1 MKRNNSRIRAM
12 MILYNYDINQRLDY
26 DNILHIIDQEEDT
39 STYEES
45 FLRTLVDGAIE
56 HIYTIDAIIRKN
68 LENYTINR
76 LSYVD
81 RSLIRLAVFEM
92 YVLKTPKHI
101 VINEWLEISRIYTQI
116 EEFDSVKFNN
126 YLLDKI
132 ATYLE
137 TYIDER

>member
-45 FLRTLVDGAIE
+45 FLRTLVDGTIE
-56 HIYTIDAIIRKN
+56 HLYTIDSIIRKN

-92 YVLKTPKHI
+92 HILKTPKHI
-101 VINEWLEISRIYTQI
+101 VINEWLELSRVYTQI

-137 TYIDER
+137 THIDER

>member
-45 FLRTLVDGAIE
+45 FLRTLVDGTIE
-56 HIYTIDAIIRKN
+56 HLYTIDSIIRKN

-92 YVLKTPKHI
+92 HILKTPKHI
-101 VINEWLEISRIYTQI
+101 VINEWLELSRFYTQI

-137 TYIDER
+137 THIDER

>member
-26 DNILHIIDQEEDT
+26 DNILNIIDQEEDT
-39 STYEES
+39 STYEEA
-45 FLRTLVDGAIE
+45 FLRILVDGAIA
-56 HIYTIDAIIRKN
+56 HLYDIDGIIRKN

-92 YVLKTPKHI
+92 FILKTPKHI
-101 VINEWLEISRIYTQI
+101 VINEWLEISRVYTQI
-116 EEFDSVKFNN
+116 EDFDSVKFNN

-137 TYIDER
+137 NNIDER

>member
-26 DNILHIIDQEEDT
+26 DNILNIINQEEDA
-39 STYEES
+39 STYEEA
-45 FLRTLVDGAIE
+45 FLRTLVDGTIE
-56 HIYTIDAIIRKN
+56 HLYDIDAIIRKN

-81 RSLIRLAVFEM
+81 RSLIRLAVYEM
-92 YVLKTPKHI
+92 YLLKTPKHI
-101 VINEWLEISRIYTQI
+101 VINEWLEISRVYTQI

-137 TYIDER
+137 KMTDER